1 MDYEEKFPVVTELD
15 SIMTRVGLGISA
27 FLGPFFNKQTNVNV
41 CVLKIT
47 FYDCTGICCLVTKM
61 CRTLLQLHRLW
72 PTRLLH
78 PRDFPG
84 KSTGVGCH
92 CLLQGKGYLL
102 QYSWASP
109 VAQMVKNPPA
119 AAGDAGSIPG
129 SGRSPGGGHGSP
141 LQYSCLGNPVD
152 RGAWRA
158 TVHGVAKSQT

>member
-1 MDYEEKFPVVTELD
+1 MVGKFGPVDYEEKFPVVTELD

-92 CLLQGKGYLL
+92 FLLQGIFLTQGLNARL
-102 QYSWASP
+102 SP
-109 VAQMVKNPPA
+109 AL
-119 AAGDAGSIPG
+119 AGRFLTTESEEK
-129 SGRSPGGGHGSP
+129 
-141 LQYSCLGNPVD
+141 PVY
-152 RGAWRA
+152 
-158 TVHGVAKSQT
+158 